1 MSFEDISRD
10 FLKQL
15 ICTTQHF
22 SLEFEINNQ
31 LKSTNKVPAPKCE
44 KGKYS
49 DTDDILKEQTEFA
62 KNLKNS
68 PKKSIDNNGSC
79 EAWIICQ
86 K

>member
-1 MSFEDISRD
+1 M
-10 FLKQL
+10 
-15 ICTTQHF
+15 
-22 SLEFEINNQ
+22 
-31 LKSTNKVPAPKCE
+31 PAPKCE